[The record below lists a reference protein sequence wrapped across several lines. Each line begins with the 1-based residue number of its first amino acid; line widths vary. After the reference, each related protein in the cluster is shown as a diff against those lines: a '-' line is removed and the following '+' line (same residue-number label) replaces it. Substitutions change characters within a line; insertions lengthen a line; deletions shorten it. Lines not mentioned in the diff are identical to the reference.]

1 MNQSN
6 PTRTPPTRTTLILLT
21 AISVLTLN
29 LFLPS
34 LPSMAAD
41 FGVSYGA
48 ISYAISGFLVLSALL
63 SLILGPLSDKF
74 GRRPVL
80 LVTFAIFALASVGAA
95 VTEDFTTFLAFRML
109 QAASATGSIL
119 SRAIVRDMYPPG
131 KGTSIL
137 GYIAMAMAIA
147 PMIGPLIGG
156 LLEETLGWRSI
167 FWLYAIMGCISVAL
181 IWLDLGETAPGKGIR
196 FKEQVIGYG
205 IVLRSQMFWSHSLVV
220 GFSVTAFFVFLAGVP
235 LVASTQFG
243 LAPAQVGMAIGTIA
257 GGFFVGSF
265 FTGRFSGRLSLGK
278 MMIWGRMVAIIGPIC
293 ALALLAFDLAH
304 PVVFF
309 GLMAT
314 MGIGNGLSI
323 PAANTGAMSVRPDLA
338 GSASG
343 LTTSMSTAMGAAGSA
358 ITGAVLT
365 PENGAWVFCVLLMMT
380 CIGALFFASVAAKA
394 LARAEK
400 DT

>member
-1 MNQSN
+1 MSEPHQ
-6 PTRTPPTRTTLILLT
+6 TRTPPTRTTLILLT

-34 LPSMAAD
+34 LPSMALD

-48 ISYAISGFLVLSALL
+48 VSYAIAGFLVLSALL
-63 SLILGPLSDKF
+63 SLILGPLSDRF

-80 LVTFAIFALASVGAA
+80 LITFVIFARASVGAA
-95 VTEDFTTFLAFRML
+95 LTEDFTIFLVFRML

-137 GYIAMAMAIA
+137 GYIAMAMAVA

-156 LLEETLGWRSI
+156 LLEETLGWRSV
-167 FWLYAIMGCISVAL
+167 FWLYAIMGCIGVAV
-181 IWLDLGETAPGKGIR
+181 IWFDLGETAPGKGIR
-196 FKEQVIGYG
+196 LREQVIGYA
-205 IVLRSQMFWSHSLVV
+205 IVLRSIMFWSHSLVV

-235 LVASTQFG
+235 LVASTKFG
-243 LAPAQVGMAIGTIA
+243 LAPSQVGMAIGTIA
-257 GGFFVGSF
+257 SGFFLGSF
-265 FTGRFSGRLSLGK
+265 FTGRFSERLSLGK
-278 MMIWGRMVAIIGPIC
+278 MMIWGRIVGIIGPIC
-293 ALALLAFDLAH
+293 ALGLLGFDLAH

-314 MGIGNGLSI
+314 LGIGNGLSI

-343 LTTSMSTAMGAAGSA
+343 LTASMSTAMGAAGSA

-365 PENGAWVFCVLLMMT
+365 PENGAWVFCVLLIMI
-380 CIGALFFASVAAKA
+380 CVGSLFFAFVAAKA
-394 LARAEK
+394 LTRAEK